1 MDKEF
6 IDSLTFHSDRAVPPN
21 LIHSMDA
28 TSSGPYLVGLGCL
41 DSRGRMYSP
50 SPSTPSFE
58 DLHRWK
64 HPVYQNDVRDGFK
77 KAMMASCY
85 GGSIH
90 DAYEYIPLSGW
101 KLFKCH
107 VCQAVNI
114 LTAKKLRASLRA
126 KLRRLAAKRLNLY
139 TSKTCVGCDMCMHD
153 E

>member
-1 MDKEF
+1 MDKQY
-6 IDSLTFHSDRAVPPN
+6 IDSLTFHGDRAVLPN
-21 LIHSMDA
+21 IIHSMDA
-28 TSSGPYLVGLGCL
+28 SCLV
-41 DSRGRMYSP
+41 DIRGRMYSP

-58 DLHRWK
+58 DLCRSK
-64 HPVYQNDVRDGFK
+64 TV
-77 KAMMASCY
+77 MMGSCY

-90 DAYEYIPLSGW
+90 DAYTYIPLSGW

-107 VCQAVNI
+107 VRQAVNI

-139 TSKTCVGCDMCMHD
+139 TSKTCVGCDMCMYD